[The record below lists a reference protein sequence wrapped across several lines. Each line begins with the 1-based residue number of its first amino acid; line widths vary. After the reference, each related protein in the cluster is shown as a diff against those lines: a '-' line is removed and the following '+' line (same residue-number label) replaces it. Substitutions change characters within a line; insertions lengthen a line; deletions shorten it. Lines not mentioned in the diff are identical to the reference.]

1 MKTQAARLPLQRTSI
16 DQPIYNARQ
25 GDRSRL
31 AH

>member
-16 DQPIYNARQ
+16 GHLIDNVRQ
-25 GDRSRL
+25 RDRGRL

>member
-16 DQPIYNARQ
+16 GKLIDDARQ

-31 AH
+31 AY

>member
-16 DQPIYNARQ
+16 DQVIHKKRQ
-25 GDRSRL
+25 GDRGRL